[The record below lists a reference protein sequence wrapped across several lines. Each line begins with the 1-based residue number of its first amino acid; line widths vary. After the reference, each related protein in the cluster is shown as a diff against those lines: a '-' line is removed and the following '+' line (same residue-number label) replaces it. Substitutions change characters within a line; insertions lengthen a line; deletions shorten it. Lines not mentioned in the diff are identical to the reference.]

1 MFANLYVHLQL
12 SVLCNWAEKSN
23 DLSTQLIKFEFMSQK
38 LVGTICKYYSKTWL
52 TCALKV
58 ALIQ

>member
-1 MFANLYVHLQL
+1 
-12 SVLCNWAEKSN
+12 
-23 DLSTQLIKFEFMSQK
+23 MSQK

-58 ALIQ
+58 ALAQRAHMEAKVECV